1 MRTIP
6 IVFSLA
12 AILWQA
18 HGQGSTQ
25 FTAQLTGNAEIP
37 PNASPYS
44 ASASFF
50 IVDGTLTLG
59 GRVDLPLPSFWPVEA
74 YLRGPAQPGSLGN
87 LIYTF
92 PPPQFSPP
100 YMGRGGGHIYGMLGD
115 ELTLDATMLSDLR
128 AGLWY
133 VEITSAAYPNGEI
146 RGQIVPVPEPS
157 VFALLCLSGLALWVF
172 AQSRQL
178 R

>member
-1 MRTIP
+1 
-6 IVFSLA
+6 
-12 AILWQA
+12 
-18 HGQGSTQ
+18 
-25 FTAQLTGNAEIP
+25 
-37 PNASPYS
+37 
-44 ASASFF
+44 
-50 IVDGTLTLG
+50 
-59 GRVDLPLPSFWPVEA
+59 
-74 YLRGPAQPGSLGN
+74 
-87 LIYTF
+87 
-92 PPPQFSPP
+92 
-100 YMGRGGGHIYGMLGD
+100 MLGD